1 MIRLT
6 NSEMS
11 QWMMCRR
18 AWYLGTYR
26 AFRPRGV
33 SNVNRPLGI
42 GTRVHDALEKYYQ
55 PAGAPRIDPL
65 AWVEASYDADLEVA
79 IGEAEDE
86 LLKEKALVVAMIEG
100 YLQWV
105 EETGVDQDI
114 RVLAP
119 ETMVEVPLIE
129 GATLLSK
136 LDARVE
142 RISDGA
148 RLALE
153 HKTVGDLKQPLALLP
168 TDRQL
173 LTEHLVEFL
182 DLKARGLEDKR
193 ADGVL
198 YNMLR
203 KCKRTATAKPPFYD
217 REDVPHNIH
226 ELRNHWRHCARIAKE
241 IIETRAALDAG
252 ASHHDFCP
260 PNPTREL
267 SWKAGPFLRYYAM
280 MNDGSDWEAAFAE
293 NFEVYDTLERYDGTT
308 SYEV

>member
-1 MIRLT
+1 
-6 NSEMS
+6 
-11 QWMMCRR
+11 MCRR

-26 AFRPRGV
+26 RFRPRGV

-55 PAGAPRIDPL
+55 PAGTPCVDPV
-65 AWVEASYDADLEVA
+65 AWLNASYAADFALNP
-79 IGEAEDE
+79 IGEAEAE
-86 LLKEKALVVAMIEG
+86 LEKEQKLCVAMVEG
-100 YLQWV
+100 YVQWV

-119 ETMVEVPLIE
+119 ETKIEVPLID
-129 GATLLSK
+129 GVTLLSK
-136 LDARVE
+136 IDARVE
-142 RISDGA
+142 RLSDGA

-153 HKTVGDLKQPLALLP
+153 HKTCGDLTQPLALLP

-182 DLKARGLEDKR
+182 DLKRQGKEDAR

-203 KCKRTATAKPPFYD
+203 KCKRTATAKPPFYG
-217 REDVPHNIH
+217 REDVPHNVH
-226 ELRNHWRHCARIAKE
+226 ELRNHWRHCARIARE
-241 IIETRAALDAG
+241 ILETRAALDAG
-252 ASHHDFCP
+252 ASHHDLCP

-293 NFEVYDTLERYDGTT
+293 NFEVYDVLERYDDTT